1 MMRSERSSPLGSNA
15 MSRSALR
22 FVAPV
27 LISLTVMLIAA
38 VVSIEVLSTVRAW
51 VGGEGLY
58 SKGQKNATYYLSQY
72 TLSHS
77 PEDFRLYQAAIAFP
91 LGDRA
96 ARVALQNPPLELRV
110 ARTGLREGGNNP
122 ADIDSL
128 IALFK

>member
-15 MSRSALR
+15 MSRSAIR

-27 LISLTVMLIAA
+27 LLSLTVMLVAA

-72 TLSHS
+72 TVTHS
-77 PEDFRLYQAAIAFP
+77 EEDFQLYQSAITIP
-91 LGDRA
+91 LGYWRG
-96 ARVALQNPPLELRV
+96 RV
-110 ARTGLREGGNNP
+110 
-122 ADIDSL
+122 
-128 IALFK
+128 